1 MLPKPDKNFKKKSI
15 EQLDLVDTISDA
27 DKLKKKRF
35 TLIIFL
41 FLTIGLSLCF
51 WAYHQF
57 KDFNFS
63 QIKFSGISLKLP
75 TLPQPKFT
83 LNIPQNW
90 TFEILST
97 PLSSPLKTTNSAPYA
112 KKYLPEGVVVTEKLN
127 FTVDSLEINSQIST
141 PKIKFEIYAKI
152 PGNLTSSSPEIDQY
166 AKLVETVYWHELGQS
181 N

>member
-1 MLPKPDKNFKKKSI
+1 
-15 EQLDLVDTISDA
+15 
-27 DKLKKKRF
+27 
-35 TLIIFL
+35 
-41 FLTIGLSLCF
+41 
-51 WAYHQF
+51 
-57 KDFNFS
+57 
-63 QIKFSGISLKLP
+63 
-75 TLPQPKFT
+75 
-83 LNIPQNW
+83 
-90 TFEILST
+90 LST